1 MKDRATAIGRRVLHL
16 VAPRARDRQRLRRMV
31 RPVRFGSLGNIEPVS
46 DRWGLDRGTP
56 IDRYYIEAFLGR
68 WSDRIRGRVLEVGDS
83 RYADRFG
90 ADIDRLE
97 VLDIRTD
104 NPRATIVADLVTA
117 DAIPDASFD
126 CLIVTQVLQYV
137 TDPSAAI
144 VQLHRMLAPG
154 GTLLLTLPVV
164 SRTGRHDLGRD
175 LWRFTPAAA
184 EQLLAKVFDPTR
196 VEVSGRGSTLGGIAF
211 LAGVAAEDLRPAK
224 LDVHDPFAAV
234 VVTALATRAGD

>member
-1 MKDRATAIGRRVLHL
+1 MKDRALGVGRRVLHV
-16 VAPRARDRQRLRRMV
+16 VAPKERDRQRLVRLF
-31 RPVRFGSLGNIEPVS
+31 RPVRFGSLGKVEPIS

-56 IDRYYIEAFLGR
+56 IDRYYIEAFLAR
-68 WSDRIRGRVLEVGDS
+68 SSDRIRGRVLEVGDS

-90 ADIDRLE
+90 AGIDRLE
-97 VLDIRTD
+97 ILDIRAD
-104 NPRATIVADLVTA
+104 NPRATIVADLVAA

-137 TDPSAAI
+137 SDPSAAI
-144 VQLHRMLAPG
+144 AQLHRILVPG

-184 EQLLAKVFDPTR
+184 ERLLATVFDPAHVDVIGQGNT
-196 VEVSGRGSTLGGIAF
+196 VAGIAF
-211 LAGVAAEDLRPAK
+211 LAGVAAEDLRSSK
-224 LDVHDPFAAV
+224 LDVDDQFAPV
-234 VVTALATRAGD
+234 VVTARATRSAD